1 MDQPTIVNVAG
12 KAKHGKD
19 TFADYLADKLYEDY
33 GKKVQKIA
41 FADAVKEKAREI
53 GWDGEKDQNGR
64 ALLQFVGTEWGRQQ
78 IDKDIWIMKAEKK
91 IHDNTDVVVFTDTR
105 FLNEITYFIMTGY
118 KVMPVKLIRLDENGN
133 EWDNG
138 IDDKLKQHSSET
150 EIDNFPFPQRVKHET
165 LEQLK
170 NQAEIIANG
179 MMTHEI

>member
-1 MDQPTIVNVAG
+1 MDKPIVVNVAG

-19 TFADYLADKLYEDY
+19 TFADYLADKFYEDY

-41 FADAVKEKAREI
+41 FADAVKKKAREI

-78 IDKDIWIMKAEKK
+78 IDKDIWVMKAERK
-91 IHDNTDVVVFTDTR
+91 IHANTDVVVFTDTR
-105 FLNEITYFIMTGY
+105 YLNEITYFIMAGY
-118 KVMPVKLIRLDENGN
+118 KVMPIKLIRLDKEGN
-133 EWDNG
+133 KWDNG
-138 IDDKLKQHSSET
+138 MDDILKQHSSENQ
-150 EIDNFPFPQRVKHET
+150 IDNYPFPNTVRHET

-179 MMTHEI
+179 MMQNV